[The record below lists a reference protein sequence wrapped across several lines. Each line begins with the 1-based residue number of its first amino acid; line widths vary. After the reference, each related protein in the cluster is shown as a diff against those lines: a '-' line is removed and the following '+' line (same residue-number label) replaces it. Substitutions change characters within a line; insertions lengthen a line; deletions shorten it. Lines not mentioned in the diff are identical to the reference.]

1 MSNNLKMKNKT
12 IALIANFTGILLFGI
27 SMVIIGSL
35 LPILKSRFGMTDIAA
50 GSLFSILP
58 IGLLV
63 GSVTFGPIVDK
74 FGYRWVL
81 FVASLFLAL
90 GFFGIAHSD
99 SINLLRISIFFFG
112 LGGGVIN
119 GGTSALVSDL
129 SEGKNKI
136 INLNWLGMFYGI
148 GAFSM
153 PMILSRINEVHY
165 TTVID
170 IVSGISLLVAVIF
183 LTISYPL
190 TVQKE
195 KISVKLIPVFIKN
208 KLFMAICFYLFFQSA
223 FEAIINNWSVSF
235 FIDKLAI
242 PQSQAL
248 MALSV
253 SVLGL
258 ICLRIII
265 GSVLKNWHHFR
276 LVKLSL
282 ILFSLGLICL
292 VIPASFYV
300 HLLGMFLIGGGL
312 APGFP
317 VMLGLVGEIF
327 KEVSGTAFSFA
338 MLIALTG
345 NIIINYMIGILTE
358 NFGMGI
364 YPYVILTEIIM
375 MIFVFLLIRKIDK
388 KTAF

>member
-1 MSNNLKMKNKT
+1 MQNKS
-12 IALIANFTGILLFGI
+12 IAFIANFTGILLFGV

-35 LPILKSRFGMTDIAA
+35 LPILKTRFGMTDIAA

-63 GSVTFGPIVDK
+63 GSVTFGPVVDK

-81 FVASLFLAL
+81 SVASLLLAL

-99 SINLLRISIFFFG
+99 SINLLRASIFFFG

-153 PMILSRINEVHY
+153 PMILSRINEIHY
-165 TTVID
+165 TAVID

-195 KISVKLIPVFIKN
+195 KISVKLIPVFVRN

-235 FIDKLAI
+235 FIDKLAT
-242 PQSQAL
+242 PQNQAL

-253 SVLGL
+253 SILGL
-258 ICLRIII
+258 ICLRILT
-265 GSVLKNWHHFR
+265 GSLLKNWHHFR
-276 LVKLSL
+276 LIQLSL
-282 ILFSLGLICL
+282 LLFSLGLICL
-292 VIPASFYV
+292 VIPAPYYV
-300 HLLGMFLIGGGL
+300 HLFGMFLIGGGL

-317 VMLGLVGEIF
+317 VMLGVVGELF

-345 NIIINYMIGILTE
+345 NIIINYLIGILTE

-364 YPYVILTEIIM
+364 YPYVILTEIVM
-375 MIFVFLLIRKIDK
+375 MIFIFILIK
-388 KTAF
+388 KTDIEKAST

>member
-1 MSNNLKMKNKT
+1 MKNKT
-12 IALIANFTGILLFGI
+12 IAFIANFTGILLFGV

-35 LPILKSRFGMTDIAA
+35 LPVLKTRLGMSDIAA

-63 GSVTFGPIVDK
+63 GSVSFGPIVDK

-81 FVASLFLAL
+81 SVAALLLAL
-90 GFFGIAHSD
+90 GFFGVAHSD
-99 SINLLRISIFFFG
+99 SLNLLRASIFFFG

-153 PMILSRINEVHY
+153 PMILSRINEIHY
-165 TTVID
+165 TTVINV
-170 IVSGISLLVAVIF
+170 VSAISLLIAVVF
-183 LTISYPL
+183 LLINYPL

-195 KISVKLIPVFIKN
+195 KISIKLIPVFVKN

-235 FIDKLAI
+235 FIDKLDT
-242 PQSQAL
+242 PQSRAL
-248 MALSV
+248 MALSI

-258 ICLRIII
+258 IIMRILT
-265 GSVLKNWHHFR
+265 GSVFKNWHHFR
-276 LVKLSL
+276 VVKLSL
-282 ILFSLGLICL
+282 VLFMLGLICL
-292 VIPASFYV
+292 IMPSSYYV
-300 HLLGMFLIGGGL
+300 YLLGMLLIGGGL

-317 VMLGLVGEIF
+317 VMLGVAGEIF
-327 KEVSGTAFSFA
+327 KGVSGTAFSFA
-338 MLIALTG
+338 MLIGLTG
-345 NIIINYMIGILTE
+345 NIIINYLIGILTE

-364 YPYVILTEIIM
+364 YPYVILTEIVM
-375 MIFVFLLIRKIDK
+375 LVLIFVLIKKADK
-388 KTAF
+388 ASH

>member
-1 MSNNLKMKNKT
+1 MKNKT

>member
-1 MSNNLKMKNKT
+1 MKTKT
-12 IALIANFTGILLFGI
+12 IPFIANFTGIFLFGI

-35 LPILKSRFGMTDIAA
+35 LPMLKTRFGMTDIAA

-63 GSVTFGPIVDK
+63 GSVLFGPVVDK

-81 FVASLFLAL
+81 STASLLLAL
-90 GFFGIAHSD
+90 GFFGIAHLH
-99 SINLLRISIFFFG
+99 SIHWLRGSIFFFG
-112 LGGGVIN
+112 LGGGIIN
-119 GGTSALVSDL
+119 GSTSALVSDL

-153 PMILSRINEVHY
+153 PMILSRINEIHY
-165 TTVID
+165 VTVID
-170 IVSGISLLVAVIF
+170 VVSSISLLIAVVF
-183 LTISYPL
+183 LLIDYPL

-195 KISVKLIPVFIKN
+195 KISIALIPVFVRN

-235 FIDKLAI
+235 FIDRLGV
-242 PQSQAL
+242 PQSRAL
-248 MALSV
+248 VALSV
-253 SVLGL
+253 SILGL
-258 ICLRIII
+258 VCMRILT
-265 GSVLKNWHHFR
+265 GSVLKNWYHFR
-276 LVKLSL
+276 LVRLSL
-282 ILFSLGLICL
+282 LLFSSGLICL
-292 VIPASFYV
+292 VMPASYYV

-317 VMLGLVGEIF
+317 VMLGVIGEIF

-345 NIIINYMIGILTE
+345 NIIINYLTGVLTE
-358 NFGMGI
+358 NFGMSI
-364 YPYVILTEIIM
+364 YPYVILTEIVM
-375 MIFVFLLIRKIDK
+375 MLFIFLLIRKADK
-388 KTAF
+388 RTKLNLT

>member
-1 MSNNLKMKNKT
+1 MKNKT

-58 IGLLV
+58 IGLLI
-63 GSVTFGPIVDK
+63 GSVTFGPVVDK

-81 FVASLFLAL
+81 SVAALFLSL

-99 SINLLRISIFFFG
+99 SINLLRASIFFFG
-112 LGGGVIN
+112 MGGGVIN

-235 FIDKLAI
+235 FIDKLAT

-258 ICLRIII
+258 ICLRILI
-265 GSVLKNWHHFR
+265 GSVLKNWYHFR

-317 VMLGLVGEIF
+317 VMLGVVGEIF

-358 NFGMGI
+358 NFGMEI
-364 YPYVILTEIIM
+364 YPYIILTEIIM

>member
-1 MSNNLKMKNKT
+1 MKTKT
-12 IALIANFTGILLFGI
+12 IPFIANFTGIFLFGI

-35 LPILKSRFGMTDIAA
+35 LPMLKTRFGMTDIAA

-63 GSVTFGPIVDK
+63 GSVLFGPVVDK

-81 FVASLFLAL
+81 STASLLLAL
-90 GFFGIAHSD
+90 GFFGIAHLH
-99 SINLLRISIFFFG
+99 SIHWLRSSIFFFG

-119 GGTSALVSDL
+119 GSTSALVSDL

-153 PMILSRINEVHY
+153 PMILSRINEIHY
-165 TTVID
+165 VTVID
-170 IVSGISLLVAVIF
+170 VVSSISLLIAVVF
-183 LTISYPL
+183 LLIDYPL

-195 KISVKLIPVFIKN
+195 KISIALIPVFVRN

-235 FIDKLAI
+235 FIDRLGV
-242 PQSQAL
+242 PQSRAL
-248 MALSV
+248 VALSV
-253 SVLGL
+253 SISGL
-258 ICLRIII
+258 ICMRILT
-265 GSVLKNWHHFR
+265 GSVLKNWYHFR
-276 LVKLSL
+276 LVRLSL
-282 ILFSLGLICL
+282 LLFSSGLICL
-292 VIPASFYV
+292 VMPASYYV

-317 VMLGLVGEIF
+317 VMLGVIGEIF

-345 NIIINYMIGILTE
+345 NIIINYLTGVLTE
-358 NFGMGI
+358 NFGMSI
-364 YPYVILTEIIM
+364 YPYVILTEIVM
-375 MIFVFLLIRKIDK
+375 MLFIFLLIRKADK
-388 KTAF
+388 RTKLNLT